1 MKFKKITAV
10 IAAVIAMSS
19 FGACTDK
26 DKQVQ
31 INPYWLENS
40 LVFSAIDET
49 LTYGVTFEPSSS
61 ISEMGYDIAYSNGAY
76 TTNLKSL
83 QEGGENIYTYTT
95 ELEIQ
100 VTYTYNGESADFV
113 DRIYSET
120 KFNETLKPISSVKTL
135 VSHSPVNTN
144 GGHKKVSDCYASY
157 AYEVKTSYS
166 GKDGASVV
174 TNYADPENPKE
185 VRNET
190 FNASGG
196 NYRYLDNEQLLF
208 ALRGVSNS
216 TTSGK
221 LRFYSPFVDE
231 LQIVKFKFDDET
243 GAKFDYTENGT
254 TVSKDITYRPVTL
267 TLSAK
272 NPGATQTAWIA
283 KCTDAERNANRNIL
297 LRLETPLS
305 YNMGKLVY
313 KLNSVSR

>member
-1 MKFKKITAV
+1 MKFKKFTAV
-10 IAAVIAMSS
+10 IATVLAMSS

-26 DKQVQ
+26 NKQVQ
-31 INPYWLENS
+31 LNAYWLENS
-40 LVFSAIDET
+40 QAFANIDET
-49 LTYGVTFEPSSS
+49 LTYDVTFEASSS
-61 ISEMGYDIAYSNGAY
+61 ISEMGYDIVYNNGTYA
-76 TTNLKSL
+76 THLKSS
-83 QEGGENIYTYTT
+83 QEGGENVYTYTT
-95 ELEIQ
+95 ELDLQ
-100 VTYTYNGESADFV
+100 VTYTYNGESAEFT
-113 DRIYSET
+113 DRVYSET
-120 KFNETLKPISSVKTL
+120 KFNETLKPISSVKTI

-190 FNASGG
+190 FNSSGG

-208 ALRGVSNS
+208 ALRGVPNS
-216 TTSGK
+216 TISGK

-231 LQIVKFKFDDET
+231 LQLVKFKFDDET

-254 TVSKDITYRPVTL
+254 AVSKDITYRPATL

-283 KCTDAERNANRNIL
+283 KCTDAEHNANRNIL

>member
-1 MKFKKITAV
+1 MKFKKLTTAFATLLA
-10 IAAVIAMSS
+10 ISS
-19 FGACTDK
+19 LGACMNK
-26 DKQVQ
+26 NNQ
-31 INPYWLENS
+31 IQLNPYWLENS
-40 LVFSAIDET
+40 QAFTNIDET
-49 LTYGVTFEPSSS
+49 LTYGVTFEESSGMS
-61 ISEMGYDIAYSNGAY
+61 SMGYAVAYSDGVY
-76 TTNLKSL
+76 TTTLTSS
-83 QEGGENIYTYTT
+83 QEGGENVYIYTTA
-95 ELEIQ
+95 LDIK
-100 VTYTYNGESADFV
+100 VTYTYGGENAEFV
-113 DRIYSET
+113 DSIYSET
-120 KFNETLKPISSVKTL
+120 KFNETLKPISSVKTI

-157 AYEVKTSYS
+157 AYEVKTTYS
-166 GKDGASVV
+166 GKDGVSVI

-185 VRNET
+185 VKNKT
-190 FNASGG
+190 FNASSG

-221 LRFYSPFVDE
+221 FRFYSPFVDA
-231 LQIVKFKFDDET
+231 LQIVKFSFNDET

-254 TVSKDITYRPVTL
+254 VVSKDITYRPVTL

-313 KLNSVSR
+313 KLNSVTR